1 MARERA
7 KVLLTKLEL
16 EVMRTLWEGDEVAEL
31 TVRDATERVNVGRK
45 KPLAYTTV
53 QTVLNILRDKGVV
66 RARAGSGRAHLYQPR
81 VSRRQITTSMVG
93 ELVDRLFDGQVEPL
107 LLNLVE
113 REQLSRAELEKLK
126 RLIDERLDDRP
137 AGGDGE
143 AAR

>member
-16 EVMRTLWEGDEVAEL
+16 EVMRTLWEGDAVVEL
-31 TVRDATERVNVGRK
+31 TVRDATERVNVGRR
-45 KPLAYTTV
+45 KPLAYNTV

-81 VSRRQITTSMVG
+81 ISRGQITTSMVG
-93 ELVDRLFDGQVEPL
+93 ELIERLFDGQVEPL

-113 REQLSRAELEKLK
+113 REQMTRPELEKLK
-126 RLIDERLDDRP
+126 RLIDERLDDGP
-137 AGGDGE
+137 AGSDEE
-143 AAR
+143 AK